1 VTTLPEGIEGNK
13 MTDLILLTFANG
25 EVIRCDDLADAK
37 SKALAFAEGRVIV
50 EITLEGTG
58 GLMTT
63 LEFDR
68 EIKDWIAV

>member
-37 SKALAFAEGRVIV
+37 SKAMAFAEGRVIV
-50 EITLEGTG
+50 EITPEGTG